1 MELPGSP
8 VVKDSEIP
16 LQGAWVQP
24 LVGELT
30 SSQEKKKGRRLLVQK
45 FPERFSLQATGE
57 VGIGLGLTDSWNQA

>member
-30 SSQEKKKGRRLLVQK
+30 SSQKEKERKKVISSKIPRKVLPISHRRGRNWAGPHR
-45 FPERFSLQATGE
+45 
-57 VGIGLGLTDSWNQA
+57 